1 METRTRVT
9 VTAGVVAFADDGPLR
24 AELVPVT
31 VMPPLTA
38 TSPAIA
44 GVHPA
49 RGKALESVLRR
60 AVSPF
65 LGAPWFGRWAV
76 AAGDGTTPRAF
87 RNPQALG
94 LGAAVALLAS
104 DGRLPGV
111 DLARYVFCG
120 ELDGEGNLGQTRG
133 ALPLAR
139 LAAAA
144 GRTFVC
150 SVFDAREVRRLLPEV
165 RVLGLEDLA
174 GLWPALL
181 PDIEPS
187 RPPPPGPVLEDR
199 EWPAEVLDV
208 LVDAAAARSPLLLAG
223 PPGCGKSMLAARIPT
238 VLPPLSREDL
248 LEVACRY
255 SLAGHP
261 TLGIVSPPFRAP
273 HYGVTAEAMRAEV
286 DLARDGVLLLDDVTS
301 FAAEAVRVALEA
313 GENGEVFVV
322 ATTNESQPSIKH
334 PTGIFWYF
342 AELPRA
348 PRVPKPGTV
357 TSAEVRARVIAKI
370 RAGS

>member
-1 METRTRVT
+1 M
-9 VTAGVVAFADDGPLR
+9 AGAVAFADDGTLR

-31 VMPPLTA
+31 VTPPLA
-38 TSPAIA
+38 VFSPAVA
-44 GVHPA
+44 GIHPA
-49 RGKALESVLRR
+49 HGKELESVLRW
-60 AVSPF
+60 AVTPF
-65 LGAPWFGRWAV
+65 LGASWIGRWALAV
-76 AAGDGTTPRAF
+76 GDGTTPRTF

-111 DLARYVFCG
+111 DLARYVFYG
-120 ELDGEGNLGQTRG
+120 ALDGEGILCQSRG
-133 ALPLAR
+133 GLPLAR

-150 SVFDAREVRRLLPEV
+150 DMHDAREVRRLLPEV
-165 RVLGLEDLA
+165 RVQGLEDLA

-187 RPPPPGPVLEDR
+187 RPPSPGPVLEDR

-208 LVDAAAARSPLLLAG
+208 LVDAVAARSPLLLAG
-223 PPGCGKSMLAARIPT
+223 PQGCGKAMLAARIPA

-248 LEVACRY
+248 LEIACRY

-261 TLGIVSPPFRAP
+261 TQGIVSPPFRAP
-273 HYGVTAEAMRAEV
+273 HHGITAEAMRAEV
-286 DLARDGVLLLDDVTS
+286 DLARDGVLLLDEVTS
-301 FAAEAVRVALEA
+301 FKSEAVRVALEA
-313 GENGEVFVV
+313 GERGEVFVV
-322 ATTNESQPSIKH
+322 ATTSESRPDTEYY
-334 PTGIFWYF
+334 TGVFWYF

-348 PRVPKPGTV
+348 SRNPKPGTV
-357 TSAEVRARVIAKI
+357 TSAEAQARVVAKL
-370 RAGS
+370 RGGS